1 MDMQGNVALSAGQR
15 TCVWALPGIRAA
27 GARYLDGLTLTVARW
42 RAGELPPDVTE
53 DEFVDCLCFRISLVL
68 NAATGGAPDMTF
80 SARCHAGKRH
90 GRSMPARLGW
100 ALAARCIDLS
110 CAVLRG
116 EAEHCATAWQNH
128 MAR

>member
-1 MDMQGNVALSAGQR
+1 MDVQGDVALDAGRR
-15 TCVWALPGIRAA
+15 TGMADLPGVRAA
-27 GARYLDGLTLTVARW
+27 GARYLDGLALTVARW
-42 RAGELPPDVTE
+42 RAGELPPDVSE
-53 DEFVDCLCFRISLVL
+53 DEFVDCLCFRVSLVL

-80 SARCHAGKRH
+80 SARCHAGARH
-90 GRSMPARLGW
+90 SRSVPGRLCW
-100 ALAARCIDLS
+100 ALTARCIDLS